1 MILILGNG
9 GIPGWVLHQEIG
21 SQVRIEPPLNWYE
34 DDYFLGFAFF
44 TLFRD
49 ETLHCLYG
57 SQFSLRL
64 RGDPDEV
71 VDDHDIS
78 YWCNCD
84 SFNGYTSDRLLV
96 TLYHKNAIPNKYHRK
111 QPWHFLAD
119 FVPRYDHINI
129 KRCGVQLIYTHDYL
143 HDNVPMLLDHQK
155 DHDDAGENQADD
167 QEPHPKRLRAS
178 NTNLKL

>member
-34 DDYFLGFAFF
+34 DDHFLGFAFF

-71 VDDHDIS
+71 VDDHDIC
-78 YWCNCD
+78 YLCTCD
-84 SFNGYTSDRLLV
+84 ILNGYASDRLLV
-96 TLYHKNAIPNKYHRK
+96 TLYPKNAIPNKYHRK
-111 QPWHFLAD
+111 QPWHFLAAFD
-119 FVPRYDHINI
+119 DQAKII

-155 DHDDAGENQADD
+155 GHDDAGENQADD

-178 NTNLKL
+178 STDLKL